1 MDHMLLECI
10 MVDWKID
17 FYKGRSTMNKRKIIL
32 LLAALIFI
40 ISIGSGAVNAKA
52 KKAKKPVLSNK
63 QLTLKV
69 GAKKQLRLKN
79 AKQKKVT
86 WKSKNKSVASVKKG
100 LIKAKK
106 KGNCRIIATY
116 NKKKYFCKVT
126 VKKNK
131 KKIKKGNTDN
141 PTPTPEPPIQ
151 SDEKRIDTRRPIL
164 SQDQVKFEIQS
175 YDKNQKEITCVL
187 TNLTGLDIRGNYR
200 VELEKYEEGQWFDVD
215 NVKMP
220 AMLDIAVLI
229 KKNDVYTCVCNLDDY
244 GTLESG
250 RYRVVYGVTVED
262 MMESKVVAEF
272 DF

>member
-52 KKAKKPVLSNK
+52 KKPVLSNK
-63 QLTLKV
+63 QVTLKV
-69 GAKKQLRLKN
+69 GSKKQLRLKN
-79 AKQKKVT
+79 ANPKKVT

-100 LIKAKK
+100 IIKAKK

-116 NKKKYFCKVT
+116 KKKKYFCKVT

-131 KKIKKGNTDN
+131 KKGKKGNTDN
-141 PTPTPEPPIQ
+141 STPTPEPPIQ
-151 SDEKRIDTRRPIL
+151 SDEKRIDTRPIL

-175 YDKNQKEITCVL
+175 YDKNQKKIICVL

-200 VELEKYEEGQWFDVD
+200 VELEKYDAGQWFVVD

-220 AMLDIAVLI
+220 AMLDIALSI
-229 KKNDVYTCVCNLDDY
+229 KKNDVKTFICNLDDF

-250 RYRVVYGVTVED
+250 CYRVVYGVSAED
-262 MMESKVVAEF
+262 ITRSKVAAEF